1 MPEDR
6 IQILAD
12 ALDVD
17 RNRFSE
23 ESVEVI
29 NSLSKHEFDCIL
41 ILRSKLIDGSSAQNH
56 YDHALFEGI

>member
-12 ALDVD
+12 QLGVD
-17 RNRFSE
+17 RGRFSSE
-23 ESVEVI
+23 VVEVI

-41 ILRSKLIDGSSAQNH
+41 ILRSKITDRSALNH
-56 YDHALFEGI
+56 YDHAVMFGI